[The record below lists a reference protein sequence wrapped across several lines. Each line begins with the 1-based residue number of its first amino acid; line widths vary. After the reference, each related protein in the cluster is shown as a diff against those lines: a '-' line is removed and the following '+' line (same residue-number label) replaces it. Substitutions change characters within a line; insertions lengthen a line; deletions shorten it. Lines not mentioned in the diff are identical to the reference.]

1 MSRQVLSP
9 QLRNQIVQVVIKLS
23 VIADVAAGA
32 GSAMAPDVGNDDQ
45 DVFGRELLGDAIHAG
60 RVTAGAVNQD
70 GDVFLIAVGGGI
82 NPIGE

>member
-1 MSRQVLSP
+1 
-9 QLRNQIVQVVIKLS
+9 
-23 VIADVAAGA
+23 
-32 GSAMAPDVGNDDQ
+32 MAPDVGNDDQ

-70 GDVFLIAVGGGI
+70 GDAFLIAVGGGI